1 MNLQVYRNE
10 SRAEDAL
17 GHSFEAAS
25 IEAPQKSTADVAK
38 ECYLGLIRVYV
49 FLASAFRVFWLQGLW
64 FFGFRVYGLCGFRI
78 EGLGGLRCLGYLGFQ
93 GFWA

>member
-1 MNLQVYRNE
+1 ME
-10 SRAEDAL
+10 AEDAL

-49 FLASAFRVFWLQGLW
+49 FLASGFRVFLASGFMVFWLQGLW
-64 FFGFRVYGLCGFRI
+64 SLW
-78 EGLGGLRCLGYLGFQ
+78 LQ
-93 GFWA
+93 D